1 MIYGLETI
9 QRCSENGHPIGI
21 YLFKIKNGKP
31 RTMFEKTR
39 TICLKLINTV
49 FLVAFEQILH
59 IVPVTV
65 KTSTRIFI
73 LELCAIFKKTSDF
86 AKSITAAT
94 SLHAAILLFSA
105 CAGV

>member
-1 MIYGLETI
+1 MSYGLETI
-9 QRCSENGHPIGI
+9 QRCSENGHLIGI

-39 TICLKLINTV
+39 TICLKLAINTV

-65 KTSTRIFI
+65 NTSTRIFI
-73 LELCAIFKKTSDF
+73 
-86 AKSITAAT
+86 
-94 SLHAAILLFSA
+94 
-105 CAGV
+105 